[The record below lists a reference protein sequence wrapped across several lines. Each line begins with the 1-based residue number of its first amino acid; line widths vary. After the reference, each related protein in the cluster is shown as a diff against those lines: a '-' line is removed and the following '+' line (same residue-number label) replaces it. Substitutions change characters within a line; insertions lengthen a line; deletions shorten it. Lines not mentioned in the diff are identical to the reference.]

1 MNTFGL
7 WLIRLT
13 IWLAVSA
20 WLLRVFVE
28 ASGRSFAA
36 RDRMIRWG
44 WLIGALACVAHVIAA
59 MGFGHCWSL
68 ENAMRHTALET
79 RRVIGIELPWSVFVN
94 FAFAGLWEPGNFA
107 VITVD
112 ANPAVAR
119 VHDRMPAIL
128 SADAEGEWLDP
139 KTTPAHARGVH
150 GEHFLGVIVAPPIRR
165 DHRAHRLRHRHRSEL
180 LRPSVSYRR
189 ARPPSGVIA

>member
-1 MNTFGL
+1 MSPLGF

-13 IWLAVSA
+13 IWFAVAA

-28 ASGRSFAA
+28 ASGRSFES
-36 RDRMIRWG
+36 RDRVLRWT

-94 FAFAGLWEPGNFA
+94 FAFAGLWL
-107 VITVD
+107 VD
-112 ANPAVAR
+112 AVREFRSAEVRSLGAVRHGIWLMMMLNGTVVFGPKYWIWIAMLC
-119 VHDRMPAIL
+119 VVAI
-128 SADAEGEWLDP
+128 GCVRW
-139 KTTPAHARGVH
+139 T
-150 GEHFLGVIVAPPIRR
+150 
-165 DHRAHRLRHRHRSEL
+165 RHRQT
-180 LRPSVSYRR
+180 
-189 ARPPSGVIA
+189 